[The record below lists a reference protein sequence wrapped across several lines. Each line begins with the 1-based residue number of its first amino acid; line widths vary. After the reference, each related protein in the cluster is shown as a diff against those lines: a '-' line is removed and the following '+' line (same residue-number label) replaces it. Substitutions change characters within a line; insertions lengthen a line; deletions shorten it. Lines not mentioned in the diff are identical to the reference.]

1 MDDGPERP
9 WPADQAPRVAL
20 SCRDPCARDL
30 PRAPPTAVSSPC
42 RDRFPTARGRSVCLD
57 RVRQRPL
64 FSRTLSLERFEI
76 EYGGGQS
83 APAGGQRYTANL
95 VLVDAAGVV
104 VNHARIAHSAGAGIT
119 LEGEAPEI
127 GQDVIY
133 EDIAGDDVRL
143 R

>member
-1 MDDGPERP
+1 M
-9 WPADQAPRVAL
+9 
-20 SCRDPCARDL
+20 
-30 PRAPPTAVSSPC
+30 
-42 RDRFPTARGRSVCLD
+42 
-57 RVRQRPL
+57 
-64 FSRTLSLERFEI
+64 
-76 EYGGGQS
+76 
-83 APAGGQRYTANL
+83 
-95 VLVDAAGVV
+95 DAAGVV